1 MSNELK
7 HNANRNKIYQGGEL
21 DASISAAA
29 KAVEMVERDALDAIQ
44 KNRLAAATKAV
55 RLADLE
61 ANTAIETD
69 NRRKTSTAAEVMEL
83 AAEAVELVER
93 EAQEAVQKARFAAA
107 TLQATEV
114 IATDGC
120 RRMGAAVEAMELAKI
135 DAVRRSRDGANT
147 PVDARRLAELESYRS
162 ELAAADVARSEMDA
176 LRMDSGCGARMAAME
191 EAIARRGGGGVGY
204 STAAVG
210 KALRLEDEI
219 NSLLK

>member
-1 MSNELK
+1 
-7 HNANRNKIYQGGEL
+7 
-21 DASISAAA
+21 
-29 KAVEMVERDALDAIQ
+29 
-44 KNRLAAATKAV
+44 
-55 RLADLE
+55 
-61 ANTAIETD
+61 
-69 NRRKTSTAAEVMEL
+69 MEL

-107 TLQATEV
+107 TKAVRLANLQATEA

-135 DAVRRSRDGANT
+135 DAVRRSRDGANA